1 MAMHVHSS
9 FSEGSASMHGH
20 LHQAQRLGVD
30 VVMWTDHDFRLRAHG
45 YRTGVRFDGPAEVD
59 DRVTWAWRRA
69 DDGPAARR
77 AADFVDEPRSPHQE
91 GRALRLTSRAT
102 SQAAAWSSTRL
113 VGSVTNSLATTS
125 LAATVLQL
133 DVLAE
138 SLGPDAQLVVEI
150 TSSYRPATAGRPAG
164 QYRLH
169 YRLGGGT
176 GRWTERRGLVGVVGL
191 PVARGWQTLALDLQ
205 ADVAALWPDLVSAD
219 AGLCALSVV
228 ARSRRGASAA
238 VVLDRLELVRT
249 RRAGGEALALQ
260 REAMAAYASAYPAVR
275 QHQGSEVSL
284 VRHLNAYGE
293 DLRLPEPPTSR
304 ATKDTS
310 VGAALAAV
318 AQLRRSAA
326 LVCFNH
332 PLEDAPTARALG
344 DLLVSTGA
352 LGADLVEI
360 GSKEDLDASVAGYDI
375 AARNA
380 VLVTATGVSDDHA
393 GRDWLALQQR
403 WLTSAWAASTD
414 LEDLAG
420 ALRGGRAWF
429 WDPRSWRGQV
439 DLVADGRARMGGVL
453 LTRSDAVAL
462 QVSATAPP
470 PGGRL
475 ELVVG
480 VVDLAGR
487 EDLTPRTTRRA
498 LAGTGSPQTVRVDAS
513 GARGAYARVEVRDAS
528 GGLVGFSNPLWML
541 HAEPAG
547 GVLPERRSA

>member
-1 MAMHVHSS
+1 MVEHPAR
-9 FSEGSASMHGH
+9 
-20 LHQAQRLGVD
+20 RLGD
-30 VVMWTDHDFRLRAHG
+30 ELPGHHQPGRH
-45 YRTGVRFDGPAEVD
+45 
-59 DRVTWAWRRA
+59 
-69 DDGPAARR
+69 GPAARR
-77 AADFVDEPRSPHQE
+77 PRRVAGP
-91 GRALRLTSRAT
+91 GRPARR
-102 SQAAAWSSTRL
+102 
-113 VGSVTNSLATTS
+113 
-125 LAATVLQL
+125 
-133 DVLAE
+133 
-138 SLGPDAQLVVEI
+138 EI

-191 PVARGWQTLALDLQ
+191 PVARGWQTLALVLQ

-249 RRAGGEALALQ
+249 QRAGGEALALQ

-275 QHQGSEVSL
+275 QHQGSEISL

-304 ATKDTS
+304 ATTDTS

-352 LGADLVEI
+352 LGGRPGRDRQQGGPRGVR
-360 GSKEDLDASVAGYDI
+360 AGYDV

-513 GARGAYARVEVRDAS
+513 GARGADVRVEVRDAS
-528 GGLVGFSNPLWML
+528 GGLVGSSNPLWML

-547 GVLPERRSA
+547 GVPPERRSA